1 MTDSRYPPQIGAL
14 LRMAWESLQ
23 IEVYANLRA
32 AGFDDLREA
41 HRPFLRNLPID
52 GMRPTDLAIR
62 LGLSKQ
68 ATNDLLRDLER
79 TGYIR
84 LDRDPSD
91 GRARIIRFT
100 DRGWRLF
107 DAGFRFSREV
117 GERWAKAIGQQE
129 YDRFAATLRAIVD
142 LNGS

>member
-1 MTDSRYPPQIGAL
+1 MEPVGIAARVRRIAGAPG
-14 LRMAWESLQ
+14 RGDISA
-23 IEVYANLRA
+23 
-32 AGFDDLREA
+32 
-41 HRPFLRNLPID
+41 LRNLPD

-84 LDRDPSD
+84 LERDPSD

-100 DRGWRLF
+100 DRGWRLL
-107 DAGFRFSREV
+107 DAGFRFSKEV

-129 YDRFAATLRAIVD
+129 YDQFAATLRVIVD